1 MLSIGTK
8 APSFSLPNQD
18 GKILSLTDFKGKKI
32 ALYFYPK
39 DSTPTC
45 TVQACNLRDN
55 ISLLKKAGI
64 EVIGISMDSEK
75 RHQNFIKK
83 NQLPFPLL
91 ADEEGNVVKAYGAWG
106 EKTLFGKKYM
116 GILRTTYLLDEK
128 GMVVHVI
135 DKVTAKDHAEQI
147 LAVLTP
153 RITSKKSR

>member
-1 MLSIGTK
+1 MLSIGTQ

-18 GKILSLTDFKGKKI
+18 GTMLSLADFKGKKV

-45 TVQACNLRDN
+45 TVQACNLRDH

-91 ADEEGNVVKAYGAWG
+91 SDEEGVVVKAYQAWG

-116 GILRTTYLLDEK
+116 GILRTTYLIDEK
-128 GMVVHVI
+128 GVVAHVI
-135 DKVTAKDHAEQI
+135 DKVASKDHAAQI
-147 LAVLTP
+147 LSVWTLPKA
-153 RITSKKSR
+153 SKK